1 MATCNNL
8 QCVDKQSIE
17 GDPTSDSAS
26 DIYKPPS
33 NYSTYSQEVK
43 YIFDPTCSL
52 PHQDY
57 SYIRAGNKNGRLSSS
72 INGQLMTTSSY
83 CARSSGCHSR
93 SSNYQM
99 VSSHYHSLEECYKQ
113 ETRSPFS
120 ALKVSNVRNSS
131 ENLNYSHPIRVDC
144 RDSKDS
150 GPPKL
155 APVSGIL
162 TRAPGKGLVRP
173 IAFKPVVSNRYVKRS
188 NSQSYHDQKHPT
200 MDDGYGSQ
208 ECNLLN
214 QSSANVL
221 PSSHPTNNSD
231 PSSSFPSELRAS
243 DHADPLRTSSV
254 SHLSSSRLGNC
265 IDTPSPSDSGVGELE
280 AMLKEKEHEIMAL
293 REVMDKNERAIFQV
307 YEEQKN
313 LWHNELKDLKEE
325 YEKRNQVQQ
334 KKSAKYE
341 QSVGVQ
347 VQILQ
352 QEKNKLQELYN
363 ELLKERESLLHK
375 TEELKK
381 QLEFTKC
388 QLEISRSELQKTTE
402 FSQKLLKASHRT
414 NTLKAQ
420 KRNSMD
426 NSDKATDEASGEEA
440 HSHRMS
446 LLACSHANY
455 SIEHCDV
462 ACQTENLSDNM
473 AFGCADPSLC
483 SVRSKLIGE
492 LQWELQQYKEQVG
505 MHKKDFEHERD
516 QWLEEK
522 SKVIRYQKQLQ
533 LNYIQMFRKN
543 KNLEAEVEQLT
554 LDLENRDLKLLAL
567 NGAEESVC

>member
-1 MATCNNL
+1 MATCNKL
-8 QCVDKQSIE
+8 QCGDKQQENID
-17 GDPTSDSAS
+17 GDPASDSAS
-26 DIYKPPS
+26 DIYKPAS

-57 SYIRAGNKNGRLSSS
+57 SFIRAGNKNGRLSGS

-113 ETRSPFS
+113 ETWSPLS
-120 ALKVSNVRNSS
+120 ALKASKVRNSS
-131 ENLNYSHPIRVDC
+131 EDLNYSHPIRGDC
-144 RDSKDS
+144 RESRDS

-173 IAFKPVVSNRYVKRS
+173 IAFKPVVTNRYVKRS
-188 NSQSYHDQKHPT
+188 NSQSYHDHKHRI

-208 ECNLLN
+208 ECNLLS
-214 QSSANVL
+214 QSSANTL
-221 PSSHPTNNSD
+221 PLPTNSCSD
-231 PSSSFPSELRAS
+231 PSNSLSTDFRTSE
-243 DHADPLRTSSV
+243 HADPHRTANV
-254 SHLSSSRLGNC
+254 SRLSSSRLGNC

-280 AMLKEKEHEIMAL
+280 AMLKEKEHEIIAL

-341 QSVGVQ
+341 QTVSLQ
-347 VQILQ
+347 VQLLQ
-352 QEKNKLQELYN
+352 QEKNKLQEVYN
-363 ELLKERESLLHK
+363 ELLKEKESLLHK

-381 QLEFTKC
+381 QLDYTKC
-388 QLEISRSELQKTTE
+388 QLELSRSEVQKPL
-402 FSQKLLKASHRT
+402 KLSHRT
-414 NTLKAQ
+414 NTLKGSS
-420 KRNSMD
+420 KNSMD
-426 NSDKATDEASGEEA
+426 KSETAMADGASGEDV
-440 HSHRMS
+440 SSQRTGIV
-446 LLACSHANY
+446 ACSLPDY
-455 SIEHCDV
+455 SVENCDA
-462 ACQTENLSDNM
+462 ACQTEDSSEN
-473 AFGCADPSLC
+473 ATGGCADSSLC
-483 SVRSKLIGE
+483 SVRSKLIAE